1 MPTIESDTSGAA
13 CPTAMQSQQPSPQQV
28 FNPVLSYDPHQLS
41 GLPAAELVAIILKQ
55 QETLNA
61 LQNQGVTPAE
71 VLAPPLAPPKSPYLL
86 LRTEDGNCYFTLTDS
101 SCWTIGRG
109 DDNSIPLPDRWMS
122 RNHAMIQ
129 AMAPNEFYLIDL
141 GSRNGTFLNSRRV
154 NVPVSLRH
162 GDHITFGQTELE
174 FFAQAPVSQPHED
187 SATLG
192 LNLDH
197 PPEKHEGSATVL
209 LHVRRLLSVLVVDIR
224 GFTVLAR
231 QLDEA
236 LLSEVMGTWFH
247 QAGNIIRQYGSWV
260 DKYIGDAVMAVWIHS
275 STEVSVQD
283 MQRVL
288 LALHD
293 LHQMTSRLHL
303 DYGLDKPI
311 RVGAGLNTG
320 YAMVGN
326 TGSGDRPDYTA
337 LGDTVNA
344 AFRLESATKELAV
357 DVALGA
363 TTYGYLAGRDGDPK
377 AISFRLQLANLK
389 GYEAPVPIY
398 TGTFGDLQ
406 QFLAMRIKR
415 DDTLY

>member
-1 MPTIESDTSGAA
+1 
-13 CPTAMQSQQPSPQQV
+13 MQSQQPPPPPSAR
-28 FNPVLSYDPHQLS
+28 SSSTYDPKQLS
-41 GLPAAELVAIILKQ
+41 GLSAAELVAIILKQ
-55 QETLNA
+55 QEQLQTL
-61 LQNQGVTPAE
+61 QHQETPPSE
-71 VLAPPLAPPKSPYLL
+71 VLALPPSAPKSPYLL
-86 LRTEDGNCYFTLTDS
+86 LRTEDGNCYFSLNDS

-141 GSRNGTFLNSRRV
+141 GSRNGTFVNSRRV

-162 GDHITFGQTELE
+162 GDIITFGQTELE
-174 FFAQAPVSQPHED
+174 FFAQAPASPTRED

-192 LNLDH
+192 LTSDST
-197 PPEKHEGSATVL
+197 PEQHEGSATVL

-247 QAGNIIRQYGSWV
+247 QAGMIIRQYGSWV

-275 STEVSVQD
+275 SSEISERD

-293 LHQMTSRLHL
+293 LYQMTSRLHL

-344 AFRLESATKELAV
+344 AFRLESVTKELAV

-363 TTYGYLAGRDGDPK
+363 TTYGYLSSRGGEPK
-377 AISFRLQLANLK
+377 AIPFRLQLANLK